1 MTWNVY
7 WGQCA
12 VKYDRILWW
21 NFNSKVEIKDITPKI
36 SDNIVQVTVNIHN
49 LMKLDCAKFQLKKE
63 EGKNNFF
70 FVGQK
75 SIQFL
80 WKVFLVFLEFFR

>member
-21 NFNSKVEIKDITPKI
+21 NFNLKVEIKDITPKI
-36 SDNIVQVTVNIHN
+36 NDNIVQVTVNIHN
-49 LMKLDCAKFQLKKE
+49 LTKLDCAKFPLKKE
-63 EGKNNFF
+63 ENKKFTRVKIRFF
-70 FVGQK
+70 FVG
-75 SIQFL
+75 
-80 WKVFLVFLEFFR
+80 